1 MFGERI
7 VTPLCSRSLYGNG
20 EGCMRICIT
29 KLYSGG
35 EVKNLPNNPK
45 SISRHLRKVATPAE
59 VILWEEIRNR
69 KLGGLKFR
77 RQYPVLG
84 FILDF
89 YCAEKSLGIELD
101 GSIHDSQ
108 DEYDKWRE
116 KVILEKGIRIV
127 RFTNQEIIEDIE
139 DVKRKIILL

>member
-1 MFGERI
+1 
-7 VTPLCSRSLYGNG
+7 
-20 EGCMRICIT
+20 MRNCNT
-29 KLYSGG
+29 KQNSGG
-35 EVKNLPNNPK
+35 EVLNLPNNPK
-45 SISRHLRKVATPAE
+45 SISRHLRKEATPAE

-101 GSIHDSQ
+101 GSIHVTQ
-108 DEYDKWRE
+108 KEYDEWRE
-116 KVILEKGIRIV
+116 KLIQEKGIRIA
-127 RFTNQEIIEDIE
+127 RFSNQEIVENLE
-139 DVKRKIILL
+139 DVKTKILLF

>member
-1 MFGERI
+1 M
-7 VTPLCSRSLYGNG
+7 
-20 EGCMRICIT
+20 
-29 KLYSGG
+29 
-35 EVKNLPNNPK
+35 PNNPK
-45 SISRHLRKVATPAE
+45 SSSRHLRKVATPAE

-101 GSIHDSQ
+101 GSIHDTQ
-108 DEYDKWRE
+108 KEYDKLRE
-116 KVILEKGIRIV
+116 KVILEKGIRIC
-127 RFTNQEIIEDIE
+127 RFSNQEIVENLE
-139 DVKRKIILL
+139 EVKRKILLF

>member
-1 MFGERI
+1 MA
-7 VTPLCSRSLYGNG
+7 VTL
-20 EGCMRICIT
+20 
-29 KLYSGG
+29 
-35 EVKNLPNNPK
+35 NLPNNPK

-101 GSIHDSQ
+101 GSIHVSQ
-108 DEYDKWRE
+108 EEYDKWRE
-116 KVILEKGIRIV
+116 KVILEKGIHIV
-127 RFTNQEIIEDIE
+127 RFSNQEITEDIE
-139 DVKRKIILL
+139 DVRRKIILL

>member
-1 MFGERI
+1 
-7 VTPLCSRSLYGNG
+7 
-20 EGCMRICIT
+20 MRR
-29 KLYSGG
+29 K
-35 EVKNLPNNPK
+35 
-45 SISRHLRKVATPAE
+45 SRHLRKRSTPAE

-84 FILDF
+84 FILDY

-108 DEYDKWRE
+108 EEYDEWRE
-116 KVILEKGIRIV
+116 KLIQEKGIRIV
-127 RFTNQEIIEDIE
+127 RFSNQEI
-139 DVKRKIILL
+139 VKNLEEVKKKILDFLIDKVYRDPHSTKSHFPSALLLKVL

>member
-1 MFGERI
+1 M
-7 VTPLCSRSLYGNG
+7 
-20 EGCMRICIT
+20 
-29 KLYSGG
+29 
-35 EVKNLPNNPK
+35 PNNPK
-45 SISRHLRKVATPAE
+45 STSRHLRKVATSAE

-101 GSIHDSQ
+101 GSIHISQ
-108 DEYDKWRE
+108 EEYDKWRE
-116 KVILEKGIRIV
+116 KVVLEKGIRIF
-127 RFTNQEIIEDIE
+127 RFSNQEVMENIE

>member
-1 MFGERI
+1 M
-7 VTPLCSRSLYGNG
+7 
-20 EGCMRICIT
+20 
-29 KLYSGG
+29 
-35 EVKNLPNNPK
+35 PNNPK
-45 SISRHLRKVATPAE
+45 SISRHLRKEATPAE
-59 VILWEEIRNR
+59 TILWEEIRNR

-108 DEYDKWRE
+108 EEYDKWRE
-116 KVILEKGIRIV
+116 KVILEKGIHIV
-127 RFTNQEIIEDIE
+127 RFSNQEIVENLE
-139 DVKRKIILL
+139 EVKREIILF